1 MKVIKKNSKNRLM
14 RGAAW
19 GLAICLIMS
28 AFGGCRKKTGPSEDG
43 TGGESQT
50 QVRSPIYGQNE
61 TQIGAMGRYGETKV
75 QLPQNI
81 EEQSFIQFIRGKND
95 RMELYTAERVPDTG
109 TVLETFRYVYEDGS
123 WQQDQ
128 DWAGNQAMKDL
139 EISLTDIVFGMDG
152 NYYAGGT
159 DRDYSYHLFRL
170 EGDGSV
176 QELLKDEF
184 KPKNGQEYGLVPP
197 KFEVLE
203 DGRTAVYDY
212 REVVLY
218 DASGKRL
225 FAMAKDFSGDTGDSR
240 GFCTNDEFVTVYEG
254 EIVRYSLQDGTIVEN
269 MDYSE
274 IQGSRETVKLLGD
287 GSGGIYA
294 VNEIGVSHSNKGGT
308 LWEILID
315 GTLNHLAMRSLILR
329 GFLEGDNRDFYGVF
343 TGSGT
348 TGMEMFHYEYDPDL
362 ETVPPLTLTVYSLKD
377 NSTVRQAASLFQSEH
392 PNVRVEVRTAVENG
406 GTVTEEMIQGLNTEL
421 LSGKGADILILDGL
435 PARSYIEKG
444 ILMDISD
451 VVEAAEGSGEMLN
464 NLLDG
469 FKEKDEAMYQVP
481 ARAAFPLLIGEQEAL
496 QAYFSL
502 ETMTN
507 YQGEE
512 PLMRITN
519 YENLLREIAHL
530 RHEEL
535 FDPESGI
542 IERDNLVQYL
552 ETVKTIGDANGSK
565 TIFSEEEG
573 EKYFVSNYVLPNGI
587 LGSATEYDRGVCSS
601 GIEYLDG
608 YWELCVAAEVRNRHP
623 ESKFMTAGK
632 IYLPSVMAGINS
644 SAAHKEEAKQFI
656 RCLLSYEVQKE
667 DLSDG
672 FPVNKRAL
680 QSWAE
685 TEREG
690 FSVGVGYG
698 DYSISA
704 QWPGAEVRQEIM
716 DMLKELTVPVTVD
729 ETVMKMIVEGS
740 RNYYDNKETVQ
751 QAADGIMRKLSIYMT
766 E

>member
-1 MKVIKKNSKNRLM
+1 M
-14 RGAAW
+14 RRAAW
-19 GLAICLIMS
+19 GLAICLTVS
-28 AFGGCRKKTGPSEDG
+28 AIGGCAKKTGPSEDSM
-43 TGGESQT
+43 GGESQT
-50 QVRSPIYGQNE
+50 EARSPVSGQNE
-61 TQIGAMGRYGETKV
+61 TEPGAMGRYGETKV
-75 QLPQNI
+75 QLPQSI
-81 EEQSFIQFIRGKND
+81 EEQSFIQFIRGKEGG
-95 RMELYTAERVPDTG
+95 MELYTADRVPDTG
-109 TVLETFRYVYEDGS
+109 AVLEAYRYVYQDGS

-128 DWAGNQAMKDL
+128 GWAGNQALKDL
-139 EISLTDIVFGMDG
+139 EIDLMHVAFGMDG

-159 DRDYSYHLFRL
+159 DRDYSYHLFRM
-170 EGDGSV
+170 EADGSA

-184 KPKNGQEYGLVPP
+184 KPKNGERYGLIPA

-203 DGRTAVYDY
+203 DGRIAVYNY
-212 REVVLY
+212 SEVVLY

-240 GFCTNDEFVTVYEG
+240 GFCTDDEFITVYEG
-254 EIVRYSLQDGTIVEN
+254 QIARYSLQDGSIVEN
-269 MDYSE
+269 IDYSG
-274 IQGSRETVKLLGD
+274 IQGSREDVKLLGD

-294 VNEIGVSHSNKGGT
+294 VNETGVSHSNKGGT

-315 GTLNHLAMRSLILR
+315 GTLNHLGMRSLALR
-329 GFLEGDNRDFYGVF
+329 GFLEGDNGDFYGVF
-343 TGSGT
+343 TGRGT

-362 ETVPPLTLTVYSLKD
+362 EAVPPLTLTVYSLED

-392 PNVRVEVRTAVENG
+392 PEVRVEVRTAVENG
-406 GTVTEEMIQGLNTEL
+406 GTVTEEMVQGLNTEL

-444 ILMDISD
+444 ILMDIRE
-451 VVEAAEGSGEMLN
+451 VAEEAKDSGEMLN

-469 FKEKDEAMYQVP
+469 FKEEDGAVYQIP

-502 ETMTN
+502 ETMAK

-512 PLMRITN
+512 PLMGIEN
-519 YENLLREIAHL
+519 YENLLRKVAHL
-530 RHEEL
+530 RYEEL
-535 FDPESGI
+535 FDQESGA
-542 IERDNLVQYL
+542 IERDKLIQYL
-552 ETVKTIGDANGSK
+552 ETVKIIGDANGSK
-565 TIFSEEEG
+565 TVFSEEEG
-573 EKYFVSNYVLPNGI
+573 ERYFVSNSVLPNGI
-587 LGSATEYDRGVCSS
+587 LSSAAEYDRGVCSS
-601 GIEYLDG
+601 GIECLDG
-608 YWELCVAAEVRNRHP
+608 YWELCIAAEVRNRHP

-644 SAAHKEEAKQFI
+644 SAANKEEAEQFI
-656 RCLLSYEVQKE
+656 RCLLSYDVQKE

-680 QSWAE
+680 QSWVE

-690 FSVGVGYG
+690 YSVGMGYG

-704 QWPGAEVRQEIM
+704 QWPGVQVRQEIM

-740 RNYYDNKETVQ
+740 RDYYDGKESVN
-751 QAADGIMRKLSIYMT
+751 QAADGIMRKLSIYLS